1 MKSFISRFFS
11 VPWYPVIFGAYP
23 ILALLSTNVGQVE
36 PTAALRPLLLS
47 LLFSALVFLL
57 AWLVFRKAHKAAFF
71 SVLFLLLFFT
81 YGHVYMYLEE
91 QLPENEFVRWLWV
104 AWALVLVGIL
114 FWVTRPKLTFEAATF
129 SLNGMILVL
138 LVMSAMQL
146 DLSSASA
153 SSASRLGA
161 KNAPIQE
168 DLVLPENP
176 PDVYFFLLDSYA
188 RSDLLQSAYGYDNSD
203 FENVLRE
210 RGFYIAEE
218 SQSYYVRTELSL
230 GSSLNMQ
237 YLQELDPAFNPQS
250 IGRKVLWEALKHSA
264 VRYNF
269 DALGYETINFA
280 SGFAWLEITDAD
292 QFISPPPISSGLTE
306 FEGLFLRT
314 TLARYTE
321 EWGWMDSDSMMAAGY
336 RDRFNNVFDSMDSIS
351 KMPEPKFVY
360 AHVISPH
367 PPFVFDPEGNPTD
380 PADFWNEKRQ
390 YTAKMY
396 QQGYLNQLPYLN
408 TRMLEAI
415 DTIMANSK
423 TPPII
428 IIQGDHGPWL
438 QPKDKR
444 MWNFTAVYMP
454 GHEDTLYSTI
464 MPVNL
469 FRLVFNNYFGGKY
482 DILDDV
488 SYFSP
493 VPKLYEFTE
502 IPNPYDEG
510 Q

>member
-1 MKSFISRFFS
+1 MKKFLARLFNA
-11 VPWYPVIFGAYP
+11 PWYSIVFGAYP
-23 ILALLSTNVGQVE
+23 ILALLSENKGQVE
-36 PTAALRPLLLS
+36 PSAIVRPLLLS
-47 LLFSALVFLL
+47 LLFSAVILL
-57 AWLVFRKAHKAAFF
+57 IAWLVFRKIHKAAFF

-81 YGHVYMYLEE
+81 YGHVYMYFQEKF
-91 QLPENEFVRWLWV
+91 PENTAVQWLWV
-104 AWALVLVGIL
+104 VWTILLVLAIV
-114 FWVTRPKLTFEAATF
+114 WVTRPKLSFETAAS

-138 LVMSAMQL
+138 LIMSITQL
-146 DLSSASA
+146 DFNTSSGNSH
-153 SSASRLGA
+153 RLGA
-161 KNAPIQE
+161 RNAPIQE

-176 PDVYFFLLDSYA
+176 PDVYFFLLDSYG

-203 FENVLRE
+203 FENALKE
-210 RGFYIAEE
+210 RGFYIANE
-218 SQSYYVRTELSL
+218 SQSNYVRTEISL

-250 IGRKVLWEALKHSA
+250 IGRKVLWDALKHNA

-269 DALGYETINFA
+269 DTLGYETINFA
-280 SGFAWLEITDAD
+280 SGFAWLEISDSD
-292 QFISPPPISSGLTE
+292 QFISPPPISSGMTE

-314 TLARYTE
+314 TWARYAE
-321 EWGWMDSDSMMAAGY
+321 KWGWIDSDAIMADGY
-336 RDRFNNVFDSMDSIS
+336 RDRFNTIFTSMDSIS

-367 PPFVFDPEGNPTD
+367 PPFVFDPEGNPTN

-390 YTAKMY
+390 YTGEMY
-396 QQGYLNQLPYLN
+396 KKGYLNQLPYLN
-408 TRMLEAI
+408 THMLEAI

-454 GHEDTLYSTI
+454 GHEDTLYPTI
-464 MPVNL
+464 TPVNL

-482 DILDDV
+482 DILKDV

-510 Q
+510 H